1 MFQQHADIAYN
12 GLNGTIL
19 SHHFLDT
26 PEVVNISSFDLLQA
40 FKTLL
45 GPTKNITDPTYLGYL
60 SDLGL
65 ANNVPAA
72 PLAIWQ
78 YFEGL
83 KELQVTD
90 PQTTRRAI
98 TGLQS
103 LTTIP
108 IYHCQPKDFAE
119 LRKLLLGLA
128 ANSSKPDIQKL
139 GQSIVDLLP
148 DVEPHVAIYPT
159 LMRYKLQ
166 VGFQSLLAYVII
178 AGLTLALCFAA
189 QLVSSLTE
197 PGRKVRDISS
207 IPTRNM
213 LTDFE
218 IIKNT
223 DGKRVPVEKEK
234 FREMNKMSEQQK
246 LEFMADMRMVLIP
259 PRFRKPKTRHTI

>member
-1 MFQQHADIAYN
+1 MFQQHANIAYN

-19 SHHFLDT
+19 SHHFVDT
-26 PEVVNISSFDLLQA
+26 PEAVNISSFDLLQA

-45 GPTKNITDPTYLGYL
+45 GPTKNINNPTYLGYL
-60 SDLGL
+60 SYLGL
-65 ANNVPAA
+65 ANNTPVA
-72 PLAIWQ
+72 PLSIWQ

-83 KELQVTD
+83 KVLQVTD

-128 ANSSKPDIQKL
+128 ANSSNPGTQKL
-139 GQSIVDLLP
+139 GQSIVDLFP
-148 DVEPHVAIYPT
+148 DIEPNVDIYPT
-159 LMRYKLQ
+159 LMRYNLQ
-166 VGFQSLLAYVII
+166 VGFPSLLAYAII
-178 AGLTLALCFAA
+178 AGFTLALCFAA
-189 QLVSSLTE
+189 QLVSSLTG

-218 IIKNT
+218 IIK
-223 DGKRVPVEKEK
+223 DAAGERVPVEK
-234 FREMNKMSEQQK
+234 FSAEMSKKSEQEK
-246 LEFMADMRMVLIP
+246 LKYMADMRIVLIP
-259 PRFRKPKTRHTI
+259 QKVRKRHTY